1 MTTFKYQG
9 LSPAGAELSGVI
21 RASSEQEA
29 VSRIR
34 ESCAVI
40 TSIQELKEDG
50 EKKKSKGKLKVTEKD
65 LAIMCSQLAIILKS
79 GIPIVRCMEMVAEQ
93 ADSPELRSALEDVAE
108 DIDGGMS
115 MCRAFEVHLPNLPT
129 TFTETIRA
137 GESSGTLELCFD
149 RLHSYYDKSYKTK
162 GKVKSA
168 LTYPAIVIVVAIIV
182 FFVIMLKAVP
192 MFKETFADMG
202 VELPGVT
209 TALIGFSDF
218 MLKRWWAVLLIIGGI
233 VFGIL
238 AFRRTE
244 NGKAKLA
251 EWMLLKMPFHKIIQ
265 MNACS
270 LFASTMSTMLTSGMT
285 VLDALEVTAGVSGNY
300 MFGESVMKVREE
312 VERGST
318 ILRSMREKKAF
329 PKLLTEMTG
338 VGEDSGSL
346 PETLDVVADY
356 FDNEVSL
363 STDKLVS
370 MMEPVITVVLAVIVV
385 ILLLAVYLPMFSMYS
400 GM

>member
-1 MTTFKYQG
+1 MTTYKYQG

-21 RASSEQEA
+21 RAASEQDA
-29 VSRIR
+29 ITHIR

-40 TSIQELKEDG
+40 TKLEELKEDTAKA
-50 EKKKSKGKLKVTEKD
+50 KKKGKLKVTEKD
-65 LAIMCSQLAIILKS
+65 LSIMCSQMAIILKS

-93 ADSPELRSALEDVAE
+93 ADTPELKDALSEVAE
-108 DIDGGMS
+108 DIDGGLSMS
-115 MCRAFEVHLPNLPT
+115 RAFELRLPNLPT

-137 GESSGTLELCFD
+137 GESSGTLELCFS
-149 RLHSYYDKSYKTK
+149 RLHDYYDKSYKTK

-168 LTYPAIVIVVAIIV
+168 LSYPIIVIVAAIAV

-192 MFKETFADMG
+192 MFKSTFEDIG
-202 VELPGVT
+202 VELPGIT
-209 TALIGFSDF
+209 KALIGFSDF
-218 MLKRWWAVLLIIGGI
+218 TLSYWWLILLIILGAA
-233 VFGIL
+233 FGVL
-238 AFRRTE
+238 SYKRSEKGA
-244 NGKAKLA
+244 AKFA

-285 VLDALEVTAGVSGNY
+285 VLDALDVTAGVAGNL
-300 MFGESVMKVREE
+300 MFSRSVLKVRED

-318 ILRSMREKKAF
+318 MVRSMRTQKAF

-338 VGEDSGSL
+338 VGEDAGSL
-346 PETLDVVADY
+346 PDTLDVVADY

-363 STDKLVS
+363 STEKLIS
-370 MMEPVITVVLAVIVV
+370 MMEPAITIGLAVIVV

-400 GM
+400 NY